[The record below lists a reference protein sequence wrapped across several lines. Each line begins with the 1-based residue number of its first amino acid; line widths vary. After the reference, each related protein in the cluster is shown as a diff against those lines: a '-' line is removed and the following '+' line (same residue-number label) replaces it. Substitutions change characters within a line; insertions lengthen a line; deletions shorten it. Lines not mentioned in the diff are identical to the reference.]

1 MYLAALPVLMDGGTI
16 LMLLASVLWK
26 GGKALDITWLLG
38 ILAVCVTLLSYHY
51 DRQMKRETKVTEVSI
66 YPWLLL
72 LTFLGWSIA
81 SFALSQTLNYGL
93 DEILRDTSLILLLFW
108 MTRRIRREDGVLF
121 LERMMVTISVA
132 TLVACAVGVGV
143 YSMQPVS
150 RFVGTFFD
158 YRFTT
163 DYWPNAWGEYLLLA
177 WPIAFFWVRKQLLP
191 FRMLVLGV
199 VFGCLLLS
207 YSRGAFLSLTAEAV
221 VFAVLGGTVA
231 YRQKAVQMKNVAK
244 ELSVFVVAA
253 LIAIGVFAG
262 VNELR
267 AKNHEV
273 QSVVEKATFT
283 AAEGTSSINE
293 RSEFWKEAFTLAQEK
308 PLFGWG
314 PYSFRFIQPRLQKG
328 IFITS
333 DHPHNVFLKLAMER
347 GWPAAG
353 LFLLIVL
360 GALGVGTRMLFKKNL
375 LPIHAWGI
383 PVAMTSIIGVMLHL
397 QLDYNLQF
405 VGVALPFFLL
415 LGYLYSFINFS
426 GLLELKRGLE
436 CALAACLCL
445 VLITEGIFLGISSVG
460 RRMQAQENAQGAL
473 YWYGLARLQLF
484 TRDMHLSR
492 TQLYLDHGDLTQAS
506 EALDQYFQQN
516 GEDARAWIMKGDI
529 ARYSE
534 KYPEALEA
542 YEQAYKR
549 GKYNYLPPLE
559 GLIVTMKQLNQGDAL
574 KQRKAEFDDVLNK
587 YADAILQNSH
597 FIALSQNVEE
607 FAQLTTMMSLAY
619 PNDIIRY
626 KELRQKVLA
635 HASEEREK
643 YTARDSGFL
652 W

>member
-1 MYLAALPVLMDGGTI
+1 
-16 LMLLASVLWK
+16 
-26 GGKALDITWLLG
+26 
-38 ILAVCVTLLSYHY
+38 
-51 DRQMKRETKVTEVSI
+51 
-66 YPWLLL
+66 
-72 LTFLGWSIA
+72 
-81 SFALSQTLNYGL
+81 
-93 DEILRDTSLILLLFW
+93 
-108 MTRRIRREDGVLF
+108 
-121 LERMMVTISVA
+121 
-132 TLVACAVGVGV
+132 
-143 YSMQPVS
+143 
-150 RFVGTFFD
+150 
-158 YRFTT
+158 
-163 DYWPNAWGEYLLLA
+163 
-177 WPIAFFWVRKQLLP
+177 
-191 FRMLVLGV
+191 
-199 VFGCLLLS
+199 
-207 YSRGAFLSLTAEAV
+207 
-221 VFAVLGGTVA
+221 
-231 YRQKAVQMKNVAK
+231 
-244 ELSVFVVAA
+244 
-253 LIAIGVFAG
+253 
-262 VNELR
+262 
-267 AKNHEV
+267 
-273 QSVVEKATFT
+273 
-283 AAEGTSSINE
+283 
-293 RSEFWKEAFTLAQEK
+293 
-308 PLFGWG
+308 
-314 PYSFRFIQPRLQKG
+314 
-328 IFITS
+328 
-333 DHPHNVFLKLAMER
+333 
-347 GWPAAG
+347 
-353 LFLLIVL
+353 
-360 GALGVGTRMLFKKNL
+360 
-375 LPIHAWGI
+375 
-383 PVAMTSIIGVMLHL
+383 
-397 QLDYNLQF
+397 
-405 VGVALPFFLL
+405 
-415 LGYLYSFINFS
+415 
-426 GLLELKRGLE
+426 
-436 CALAACLCL
+436 L